1 MTQATVSTA
10 SASATPLASAHAG
23 PASLEPLVVEQMLPW
38 QIFLSPHGRIS
49 RRTFWLY
56 GVLALLLLAIVGI
69 ALLNIAGVRSE
80 RAENIVNLL
89 LAWPFI
95 AISAKR
101 WHDRDKSAW
110 WVLVNLVPAVGSIWA
125 LIYNGFLR
133 GTAGANRFG
142 EDPLRV
148 RDAGL
153 L

>member
-1 MTQATVSTA
+1 MSPHPAALTPPPAP
-10 SASATPLASAHAG
+10 SA
-23 PASLEPLVVEQMLPW
+23 PAALEPLVVEQMLPW

-49 RRTFWLY
+49 RRSFWLY
-56 GVLALLLLAIVGI
+56 GVLALLALAVVGI
-69 ALLNIAGVRSE
+69 ALLNIAGVRSDQ
-80 RAENIVNLL
+80 AENFVNLL

-110 WVLVNLVPAVGSIWA
+110 WVLVNLIPAIGSLWA
-125 LIYNGFLR
+125 LIDNGFLR
-133 GTAGANRFG
+133 GTAGPNRFG

-148 RDAGL
+148 REAGL